1 MSAWSRAAPAL
12 RALWT
17 GLWRRRWFRFG
28 LAGALN
34 TAFGYGAYAL
44 LLALGLHYALAN
56 LGALALAVCF
66 SFRTHA
72 TLVFG
77 HGAGR
82 AHGPR
87 SGPLFGPLFIRYV
100 LGWLVL
106 YAVNVAAIAVLLR
119 AGLGAYAAGAL
130 WLAPQAVLSYLMQRH
145 VVFRRTV
152 NAMET
157 R

>member
-1 MSAWSRAAPAL
+1 LRRARKVVNMSAWLHAQWAR
-12 RALWT
+12 
-17 GLWRRRWFRFG
+17 LWRRRWFRFG

-56 LGALALAVCF
+56 LGALALGVCF

-77 HGAGR
+77 HSHGR
-82 AHGPR
+82 AF
-87 SGPLFGPLFIRYV
+87 GPLFGRYV

-106 YAVNVAAIAVLLR
+106 YALNVAAIAVLLR
-119 AGLGAYAAGAL
+119 AGLGPYAAGAL
-130 WLAPQAVLSYLMQRH
+130 CVAPLAVLSYLVQRH
-145 VVFRRTV
+145 FVFRRSA
-152 NAMET
+152 NAMESQ
-157 R
+157 

>member
-1 MSAWSRAAPAL
+1 MSAWSRASHAL
-12 RALWT
+12 RALWLA
-17 GLWRRRWFRFG
+17 LWRRRWFRFG

-56 LGALALAVCF
+56 LGALALGVCF

-72 TLVFG
+72 MLVFG
-77 HGAGR
+77 QAHGR
-82 AHGPR
+82 A
-87 SGPLFGPLFIRYV
+87 FGRHV

-119 AGLGAYAAGAL
+119 AGLGPYAAGAL
-130 WLAPQAVLSYLMQRH
+130 CVAPLAVLSYLVQRH
-145 VVFRRTV
+145 FVFRRTV
-152 NAMET
+152 NAMES

>member
-1 MSAWSRAAPAL
+1 MSTWARAACAL
-12 RALWT
+12 RTLWT

-28 LAGALN
+28 LAGVLN

-56 LGALALAVCF
+56 LGALALGVCF

-77 HGAGR
+77 HGHGR
-82 AHGPR
+82 PSGARPGAR
-87 SGPLFGPLFIRYV
+87 SGVLFGRYV

-106 YAVNVAAIAVLLR
+106 YGVNVAAIAVLLR
-119 AGLGAYAAGAL
+119 AGLGPYAAGAL
-130 WLAPQAVLSYLMQRH
+130 WLAPQAVLSYLVQRH
-145 VVFRRTV
+145 FVFRRTV
-152 NAMET
+152 NAMES